1 MKNDKNELIL
11 ALKNEILRLKKIEK
25 MSEEERAPY
34 AAGIEK
40 LRARIDELREAT
52 GMTAEGFAARMRAAI
67 GELSQGQAEALD
79 EGKVVAHLQEAEDAW
94 RMGDA
99 AEMEKAFLRIRM
111 MTDAVR
117 AMKVRQEALL

>member
-1 MKNDKNELIL
+1 MENSKMELL
-11 ALKNEILRLKKIEK
+11 FALKKELLRLRKIDD
-25 MSEEERAPY
+25 MSEAERARY

-111 MTDAVR
+111 MTDAIR

>member
-1 MKNDKNELIL
+1 MENSKMELL
-11 ALKNEILRLKKIEK
+11 FALKKEFLRLQKIDD
-25 MSEEERAPY
+25 MSEAERARY

-52 GMTAEGFAARMRAAI
+52 GMTAEGFAARMRAAM
-67 GELSQGQAEALD
+67 GELSQVQSEALD
-79 EGKVVAHLQEAEDAW
+79 EGKVVSHLQEAEDAW
-94 RMGDA
+94 RIGDA